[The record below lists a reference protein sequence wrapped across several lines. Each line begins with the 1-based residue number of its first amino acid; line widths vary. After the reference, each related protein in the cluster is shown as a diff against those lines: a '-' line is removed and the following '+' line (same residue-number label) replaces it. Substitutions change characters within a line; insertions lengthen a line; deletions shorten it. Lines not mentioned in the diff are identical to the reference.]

1 MKGAAALSPLIEAFL
16 FARGTPATLKELARA
31 LGEDTVSV
39 EKGLEYLKARY
50 DRADS
55 GITLH
60 HTGAG
65 YGLATKKEYD
75 SWLSSLL
82 GKQTPLSAAALETL
96 AVIALRE
103 PVTRVEIEKIRGVS
117 AGRVISLLMEKDLVE
132 ERGRLD
138 VPGRPILS
146 GTTRRFLQATGL
158 NDVSE
163 LKTRWSGKP
172 DEGELF

>member
-117 AGRVISLLMEKDLVE
+117 AGRE

-138 VPGRPILS
+138 VPGRPILY

>member
-117 AGRVISLLMEKDLVE
+117 AGRVISLLM
-132 ERGRLD
+132 
-138 VPGRPILS
+138 VPGRPILY

>member
-1 MKGAAALSPLIEAFL
+1 MKGPEALAPLIEAFL
-16 FARGTPATLKELARA
+16 FARGTPASLKELGKA

-39 EKGLEYLKARY
+39 EKGLEYLASRY
-50 DRADS
+50 AGKES

-65 YGLATKKEYD
+65 YSLATKKEYD
-75 SWLSSLL
+75 QWLSSLL
-82 GKQTPLSAAALETL
+82 GKQTPLSPAALETL
-96 AVIALRE
+96 AVVACRE
-103 PVTRVEIEKIRGVS
+103 PVTRAEIEKIRGVS
-117 AGRVISLLMEKDLVE
+117 AGRVISLLMEKDLLE

-138 VPGRPILS
+138 VPGRPILY
-146 GTTRRFLQATGL
+146 GTTRRFLQCTGL

>member
-16 FARGTPATLKELARA
+16 FARGTPASLEELAKA

-50 DRADS
+50 DKEEF

-60 HTGAG
+60 RTGGG
-65 YGLATKKEYD
+65 YTLATKKKYD

-82 GKQTPLSAAALETL
+82 GKQTPLSPAAMETL
-96 AVIALRE
+96 AVIACRE

-117 AGRVISLLMEKDLVE
+117 AGRVIALLMERIWWKKGE
-132 ERGRLD
+132 GWMCRA
-138 VPGRPILS
+138 VPFFTAPPDGSCRP
-146 GTTRRFLQATGL
+146 RA
-158 NDVSE
+158 
-163 LKTRWSGKP
+163 
-172 DEGELF
+172 

>member
-103 PVTRVEIEKIRGVS
+103 PVTRVEIEKYEAYRQ
-117 AGRVISLLMEKDLVE
+117 AG
-132 ERGRLD
+132 
-138 VPGRPILS
+138 
-146 GTTRRFLQATGL
+146 
-158 NDVSE
+158 
-163 LKTRWSGKP
+163 
-172 DEGELF
+172 

>member
-82 GKQTPLSAAALETL
+82 GN
-96 AVIALRE
+96 R
-103 PVTRVEIEKIRGVS
+103 
-117 AGRVISLLMEKDLVE
+117 
-132 ERGRLD
+132 
-138 VPGRPILS
+138 RPF
-146 GTTRRFLQATGL
+146 RRRHW
-158 NDVSE
+158 
-163 LKTRWSGKP
+163 KRWRS
-172 DEGELF
+172 